1 MIARKHRFHGH
12 NSLRYVYSNGR
23 TVRCGLGAL
32 KFVPNPRR
40 ETYRAA
46 VVVSKKNNKLAV
58 VRNRIRRRI
67 YEVVRLN
74 TPETC
79 TYDMVFTVF
88 SDQLAAVP
96 AEELQKTISGLLQEA
111 GVGQSKAESKHPAHH
126 EKNPS
131 KPAGGRGIVKPK
143 ESSKS

>member
-12 NSLRYVYSNGR
+12 NSLRYVYSNGQ
-23 TVRCGLGAL
+23 TVRSSMGAL

-67 YEVVRLN
+67 YEVIRLN
-74 TPETC
+74 VSESC
-79 TYDMVFTVF
+79 NYDMVFTVF
-88 SDQLAAVP
+88 SDQLADVP
-96 AEELQKTISGLLQEA
+96 AETLHETILRLLQDSGA
-111 GVGQSKAESKHPAHH
+111 GQSKNNPKSAPHH
-126 EKNPS
+126 EKNTS
-131 KPAGGRGIVKPK
+131 KQTGGRGIVNPK
-143 ESSKS
+143 ENS